1 MSKRPLGEIL
11 VDTGIVNRTDVE
23 EALRQQ
29 KRQLGQI
36 LVDMGK
42 LEPDQIDQALDVQS
56 GSTPLATRYLGYLR
70 ATLAV
75 LAVVI
80 LVGSVAMY
88 QRVQEMRLRDLLD
101 GAQLPPTQVLEFL
114 RSGSSGERLD
124 SLRSVLKFPRD
135 DEKQVVLRLAL
146 KDEAWTVRLVAA
158 VTARGEKLKDLV
170 PDLVPLLMDS
180 NHTVR
185 GEGLQVLR
193 DLTGAN
199 PGEDFKS
206 WYAWGKAQGLD
217 VPEPKTF
224 MAPATNP

>member
-11 VDTGIVNRTDVE
+11 VDTGIVDRRDVE

-42 LEPDQIDQALDVQS
+42 LAPDQVESALEVQAVAMP
-56 GSTPLATRYLGYLR
+56 TAARYLRYLR

-75 LAVVI
+75 LAIVI

-88 QRVQEMRLRDLLD
+88 ERVLEMRLRDRLD
-101 GAQLPPTQVLEFL
+101 GAKLPPTEVLDFL
-114 RSGSSGERLD
+114 RSGSAGERLD
-124 SLRSVLKFPRD
+124 ALRSVLKFPRD
-135 DEKQVVLRLAL
+135 DEKRVVLRQAL
-146 KDEAWTVRLVAA
+146 RDEAWTVRLVAA
-158 VTARGEKLKDLV
+158 VTARGEKQEALV
-170 PDLVPLLMDS
+170 PDLIPLLLDT
-180 NHTVR
+180 NLAVR
-185 GEGLQVLR
+185 EEGLRVLQ
-193 DLTGAN
+193 DLSGAS
-199 PGEDFKS
+199 PGTDFKS

-224 MAPATNP
+224 MAGGAP